1 MDAFSRGTALAR
13 CTVLEAVPAAAL
25 LAVAERAVAIALAS
39 GDPLPVKTDGG
50 DAVLVI
56 ASGRAR
62 LGDIELL
69 PGALVGELAAID
81 EEAAVPAAVALEDT
95 VVLRI
100 YRDDFLDLL
109 AEHPAAARALA
120 RELAARIRGAAPR

>member
-1 MDAFSRGTALAR
+1 MDALSRAIALAQ
-13 CTVLEAVPAAAL
+13 CPVLEPVPAAAL

-56 ASGRAR
+56 ARGGAR
-62 LGDIELL
+62 IGEIALGV
-69 PGALVGELAAID
+69 GALVGELAAID
-81 EEAAVPAAVALEDT
+81 EEAVLPAAVASEDT
-95 VVLRI
+95 VVLRV

-120 RELAARIRGAAPR
+120 RELAARIRGAGGR